1 MTSIRNLAVGLPIRD
16 GHILASEGQDNVKG
30 SVYLRA
36 LGGGI
41 DFGETADAA
50 LRREFREELGIELE
64 AVQLL
69 GVIENIFEY
78 EGSSGHEIVH
88 VFAVE
93 SAEIDAITLESQ
105 LHVLDEGSLVGWFN
119 LRALNRP
126 LYPEGSAELIDAWAQ
141 KTAGSIPRVV

>member
-16 GHILASEGQDNVKG
+16 GHVLAQEGHDSVKG
-30 SVYLRA
+30 TTYLRA
-36 LGGGI
+36 IGGGI
-41 DFGETADAA
+41 DFGESADAA
-50 LRREFREELGIELE
+50 LRREFREELEVELG

-78 EGSSGHEIVH
+78 EGSPGHEIVH

-93 SAEIDAITLESQ
+93 SAEIDAIALNSQ

-119 LRALNRP
+119 LSALTCP
-126 LYPEGSAELIDAWAQ
+126 LYPEGSATLIAARAEQ
-141 KTAGSIPRVV
+141 LA